1 VLTDGM
7 TEAER
12 FQLLVRILDPADYLF
27 LRSQNPS
34 LEKLFRRKR
43 ARIFRSQLH
52 VIAADSA
59 RLYRERAGNIAAA
72 GRWSAYPALTLE
84 TISGFLAIA
93 KLYFA
98 GVLFGWR
105 LPVLINAAKNADRV
119 LRFVI
124 SERFG
129 AAPRNQP
136 V

>member
-1 VLTDGM
+1 M

-34 LEKLFRRKR
+34 IEKPFRRKR
-43 ARIFRSQLH
+43 ARIFCGELRA
-52 VIAADSA
+52 IAADSA
-59 RLYRERAGNIAAA
+59 RLYRERAGNIAAV

-84 TISGFLAIA
+84 TMSGFLAIA

-105 LPVLINAAKNADRV
+105 LPVLINATKNADRV

-124 SERFG
+124 
-129 AAPRNQP
+129 
-136 V
+136 